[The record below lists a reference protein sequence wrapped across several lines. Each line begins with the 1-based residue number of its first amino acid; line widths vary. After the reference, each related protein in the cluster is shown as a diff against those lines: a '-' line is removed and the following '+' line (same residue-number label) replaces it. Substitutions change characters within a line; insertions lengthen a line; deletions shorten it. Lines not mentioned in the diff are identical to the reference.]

1 VKIVLNTSPVIFL
14 SKIGCLHL
22 LADCAKELYI
32 PQGVIDELH
41 EYRLPPFIQPCTLS
55 EVGAAY
61 VRGALGRLHQG
72 ELEAIILSQEL
83 DTDFVVL
90 DDLLAR
96 RKAEGLGLKVIGTI
110 GILLLLEKR
119 GLLNAN
125 QTWQKITQLTERH
138 NMYLSPQLLKRLK
151 VQLLGIY

>member
-1 VKIVLNTSPVIFL
+1 MLL
-14 SKIGCLHL
+14 SS
-22 LADCAKELYI
+22 I

-41 EYRLPPFIQPCTLS
+41 EYRLPSFIQPCTLS

-61 VRGALGRLHQG
+61 VRGALSRLHQG

-83 DTDFVVL
+83 DTDF
-90 DDLLAR
+90 
-96 RKAEGLGLKVIGTI
+96 KVIGTI

-151 VQLLGIY
+151 MQLLDFY